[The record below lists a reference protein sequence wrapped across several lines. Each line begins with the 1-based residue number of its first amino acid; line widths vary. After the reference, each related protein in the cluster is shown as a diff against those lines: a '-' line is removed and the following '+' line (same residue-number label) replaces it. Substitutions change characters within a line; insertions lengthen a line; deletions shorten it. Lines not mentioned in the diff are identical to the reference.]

1 MIEVKS
7 EALTM
12 EELHDQKVELLPDR
26 VEMAR
31 GTRVR
36 QSVHVRNRNTA
47 LALAVNTNTVIFAFQ
62 GGEIEF

>member
-1 MIEVKS
+1 VIEVKT

-26 VEMAR
+26 VEMAKWK
-31 GTRVR
+31 VR
-36 QSVHVRNRNTA
+36 QSVHVRNRN
-47 LALAVNTNTVIFAFQ
+47 LAAAAAVNENTVIFAFQ

>member
-31 GTRVR
+31 RKIVQT
-36 QSVHVRNRNTA
+36 VHVRNRNTA
-47 LALAVNTNTVIFAFQ
+47 LAAAVNTNTVIFAFQ